1 MLLFKQIQ
9 FQSKRIKGDMFVV
22 SGGLVEH
29 ADVNRIATGLDN
41 DILEIFDFAQEMS
54 YAASTNEARQIDSTG
69 YM

>member
-1 MLLFKQIQ
+1 MILFKQIQ
-9 FQSKRIKGDMFVV
+9 FQSKRIKDQMFVV

-29 ADVNRIATGLDN
+29 TDVNRIAAGLDN
-41 DILEIFDFAQEMS
+41 NILEISEFAQKMS